1 MTSAVK
7 DKMLQKISEA
17 GIVVVLLGGA
27 VWLLYADNQRYR
39 EVNDKRIERL
49 ENQINECT
57 DENIRILREEV
68 QKGHEIIIKNTR
80 AIEKILSEK

>member
-1 MTSAVK
+1 MTTAVK
-7 DKMLQKISEA
+7 DKMIQKISEA

-27 VWLLYADNQRYR
+27 VWFLYADNQKYR
-39 EVNDKRIERL
+39 DINDKRIERL
-49 ENQINECT
+49 EKQIKECT